1 MDGWEQEVK
10 QLLLVRHGEADG
22 IAPGALLGRTDPSLS
37 ERGRRQCAH
46 LRALVPS
53 GASTA
58 YLCSPLARARQ
69 TAAIVTWGRDL
80 SLEIDPDLSEIEF
93 GEWEG
98 LSFDQI
104 ERRYPE
110 QAEQWS
116 RFTADFAFPGGESL
130 LEFRTRIERVGDRL
144 MAANRETLV
153 VFTHGGVIRALIC
166 HFLGLDLRDYLLF
179 DVGPAAVATL
189 HLWDGQGVLAGLSQT
204 PGDPGRTEV

>member
-1 MDGWEQEVK
+1 VK

-53 GASTA
+53 GAGTA
-58 YLCSPLARARQ
+58 WLCSPLARARQ

-80 SLEIDPDLSEIEF
+80 SLEIDPDLSEIDF

-98 LSFDQI
+98 LSYEEI
-104 ERRYPE
+104 KSRYPE
-110 QAEQWS
+110 RAEQWS
-116 RFTADFAFPGGESL
+116 RFAADFAFPGGESL
-130 LEFRTRIERVGDRL
+130 FDFQARIERVGDRL
-144 MAANRETLV
+144 TSADRETLV

-189 HLWDGQGVLAGLSQT
+189 HLWDGRGVLAGLTRT
-204 PGDPGRTEV
+204 PGDRGQAEA